1 MADQRTEREQREA
14 EAEAALASAG
24 AAGAPAA
31 GEHPGEPPGE
41 QGRRSHDGPDR
52 PQPEEGAAV
61 EGEVPPGQEAD
72 AGQPTQRAEEEA
84 EAGQPAQRA
93 EREAEAALD
102 DPRPQDDKAAQYLA
116 LAQRTQADFENF
128 RRRAARERAE
138 AEARGVSRLAREL
151 LPALD
156 NLERALA
163 ATEAQDTELT
173 KGVRLVQGE
182 LAAALRRAGIE
193 TYTPKGEPFDPTV
206 HEAMAQQPV
215 EGAASG
221 TVVEVYQPGYRL
233 ADTVLRPAR
242 VVVAA

>member
-1 MADQRTEREQREA
+1 MADERTEGEQREE

-24 AAGAPAA
+24 AAAGPAA
-31 GEHPGEPPGE
+31 GEHPGEPE
-41 QGRRSHDGPDR
+41 E
-52 PQPEEGAAV
+52 PQPEEGAPV
-61 EGEVPPGQEAD
+61 EGEVPPG
-72 AGQPTQRAEEEA
+72 EEA
-84 EAGQPAQRA
+84 AAGEPMQQVEEAA
-93 EREAEAALD
+93 AALD
-102 DPRPQDDKAAQYLA
+102 DPAPQDDRAAQYLA

-128 RRRAARERAE
+128 RRRATRERGE
-138 AEARGVSRLAREL
+138 AEARGLGRLAREL

-163 ATEAQDTELT
+163 AAEAQDDDFTR
-173 KGVRLVQGE
+173 GVRLVQGE
-182 LAAALRRAGIE
+182 LAAALRRAGVE
-193 TYTPKGEPFDPTV
+193 AYTPKGEPFDPTV

>member
-1 MADQRTEREQREA
+1 MADERTEGEQRDE

-24 AAGAPAA
+24 AAAGPAA
-31 GEHPGEPPGE
+31 GEHPEE
-41 QGRRSHDGPDR
+41 
-52 PQPEEGAAV
+52 PQPEEGAPV
-61 EGEVPPGQEAD
+61 EGEVPPGEPPGTQGDREAA
-72 AGQPTQRAEEEA
+72 AGEPTQQVEEA
-84 EAGQPAQRA
+84 A
-93 EREAEAALD
+93 AALD
-102 DPRPQDDKAAQYLA
+102 DPAPQDDRAAQYLA

-128 RRRAARERAE
+128 RRRATRERGE
-138 AEARGVSRLAREL
+138 AEARGLGRLAREL

-163 ATEAQDTELT
+163 AAEAQDDDFTR
-173 KGVRLVQGE
+173 GVRLVQGE
-182 LAAALRRAGIE
+182 LAAALRRAGVE
-193 TYTPKGEPFDPTV
+193 AYTPKGEPFDPTV

-215 EGAASG
+215 EGTASG

>member
-1 MADQRTEREQREA
+1 MADERTEREQREE
-14 EAEAALASAG
+14 EAEAALASTG
-24 AAGAPAA
+24 AAAAPAA
-31 GEHPGEPPGE
+31 GDQPGEHSGE
-41 QGRRSHDGPDR
+41 HEPAQGYEPDDGPDHL
-52 PQPEEGAAV
+52 QAEEGAPV
-61 EGEVPPGQEAD
+61 EGEVPPGEEAAAGESSREGD
-72 AGQPTQRAEEEA
+72 AGGDLATATA
-84 EAGQPAQRA
+84 T
-93 EREAEAALD
+93 LD
-102 DPRPQDDKAAQYLA
+102 DPAPQDDKAAQYLA

-128 RRRAARERAE
+128 RRRATRERGA
-138 AEARGVSRLAREL
+138 AEARGVGRLAREL

-163 ATEAQDTELT
+163 ATEAQDTEFT

-193 TYTPKGEPFDPTV
+193 AYTPKGEQFDPNV
-206 HEAMAQQPV
+206 HEAMAQHSV

>member
-1 MADQRTEREQREA
+1 MADERTEREQREE

-24 AAGAPAA
+24 AAAAPAA
-31 GEHPGEPPGE
+31 GEHE
-41 QGRRSHDGPDR
+41 
-52 PQPEEGAAV
+52 PQPEEGAPV
-61 EGEVPPGQEAD
+61 EGEVPPGQEAA
-72 AGQPTQRAEEEA
+72 AGEPTQYA
-84 EAGQPAQRA
+84 EAAT
-93 EREAEAALD
+93 AALD
-102 DPRPQDDKAAQYLA
+102 DPPPQDDKAARYLA

-128 RRRAARERAE
+128 RRRATRERGE
-138 AEARGVSRLAREL
+138 AEARGVGRLAREL

-163 ATEAQDTELT
+163 ATEAQDTEFT

-193 TYTPKGEPFDPTV
+193 AYTPKGELFDPNV
-206 HEAMAQQPV
+206 HEAMAQHPV

>member
-1 MADQRTEREQREA
+1 MADERTEREQRDE

-24 AAGAPAA
+24 AAAAPAA
-31 GEHPGEPPGE
+31 AEQEDAPEERSPEGDAPG
-41 QGRRSHDGPDR
+41 HL
-52 PQPEEGAAV
+52 QPEEGAPV
-61 EGEVPPGQEAD
+61 EGEVPPGDESA
-72 AGQPTQRAEEEA
+72 AGEPPHEGV
-84 EAGQPAQRA
+84 AGEDLAA
-93 EREAEAALD
+93 ATAALD
-102 DPRPQDDKAAQYLA
+102 DPAPQDDDRAAQYLA

-128 RRRAARERAE
+128 RRRATRERGE
-138 AEARGVSRLAREL
+138 AEARGVGRLAREL

-193 TYTPKGEPFDPTV
+193 AYTPKGEPFDPNV
-206 HEAMAQQPV
+206 HEAMAEHSV

>member
-1 MADQRTEREQREA
+1 MADERTEREQHEE

-24 AAGAPAA
+24 AAAGPAA
-31 GEHPGEPPGE
+31 GEHPG
-41 QGRRSHDGPDR
+41 GPDGGPDH
-52 PQPEEGAAV
+52 PQPEEGAPV
-61 EGEVPPGQEAD
+61 EGEVPPGE
-72 AGQPTQRAEEEA
+72 PTQYVEEVA
-84 EAGQPAQRA
+84 
-93 EREAEAALD
+93 AALD
-102 DPRPQDDKAAQYLA
+102 DPAPQDDRAAQYLA

-128 RRRAARERAE
+128 RRRATRERGE
-138 AEARGVSRLAREL
+138 AEARGVGRLVREL

-156 NLERALA
+156 NLEHALA
-163 ATEAQDTELT
+163 ATETQDDDFT
-173 KGVRLVQGE
+173 KGIRLVQGE

-193 TYTPKGEPFDPTV
+193 AYTPKGEAFDPTI

-233 ADTVLRPAR
+233 ADTILRPAR

>member
-1 MADQRTEREQREA
+1 VADKRTEREQREE
-14 EAEAALASAG
+14 EADAALASAG
-24 AAGAPAA
+24 AAAAPAA
-31 GEHPGEPPGE
+31 GEQPDEHLGMHPGE
-41 QGRRSHDGPDR
+41 QGHRQEHGHEDVPDE
-52 PQPEEGAAV
+52 PQPEEGAPV
-61 EGEVPPGQEAD
+61 EGEVT
-72 AGQPTQRAEEEA
+72 AGEEA
-84 EAGQPAQRA
+84 AAGEPTVHAEAAT
-93 EREAEAALD
+93 AALD
-102 DPRPQDDKAAQYLA
+102 DPAPQDDKAAQYLA

-128 RRRAARERAE
+128 RRRATRERGE
-138 AEARGVSRLAREL
+138 AEARGVGRLAREL

-163 ATEAQDTELT
+163 AAEAQDTELT

-193 TYTPKGEPFDPTV
+193 AYTPKGELFDPNV
-206 HEAMAQQPV
+206 HEAMAQHPV

-233 ADTVLRPAR
+233 ADTILRPAR